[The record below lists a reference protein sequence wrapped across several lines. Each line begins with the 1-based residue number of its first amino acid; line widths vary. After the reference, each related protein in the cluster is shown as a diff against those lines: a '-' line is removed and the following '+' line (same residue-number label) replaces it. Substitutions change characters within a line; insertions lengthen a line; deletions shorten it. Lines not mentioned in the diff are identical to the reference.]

1 MINQF
6 IELRE
11 ISINIDKSFVGALN
25 AQEKKQLKGLDDLE
39 KKLIKA
45 EKRNYETQINNVK
58 SIFESLH
65 PNNIDQERYLNFG
78 DFYSYKGQEFIDYI
92 VDKVLISDD
101 KILVINLED

>member
-1 MINQF
+1 MIVLLVLILAPTKIVKIF
-6 IELRE
+6 LRE

-25 AQEKKQLKGLDDLE
+25 AQERKQLKGLDELE

-65 PNNIDQERYLNFG
+65 QY
-78 DFYSYKGQEFIDYI
+78 
-92 VDKVLISDD
+92 VLIF
-101 KILVINLED
+101 